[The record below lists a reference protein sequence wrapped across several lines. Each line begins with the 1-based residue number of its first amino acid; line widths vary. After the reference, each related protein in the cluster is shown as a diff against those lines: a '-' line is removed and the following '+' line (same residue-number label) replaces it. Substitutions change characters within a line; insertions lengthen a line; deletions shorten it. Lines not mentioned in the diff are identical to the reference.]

1 MRLNKFT
8 NKIVAYCIGVV
19 IIGLTIIS
27 FIAYYFANDTL
38 AKSNTTLMYGMTKI
52 SAKLISDEVQ
62 DHLRFL
68 EDITNDEKIKNK
80 DIKIEEKVEILDQ
93 NLSDKGFYNYGIA
106 YKDGKVIYSNGK
118 TDDISSSNFFKDSIN
133 GKKVVSNPYKS
144 DSEYLMS
151 YLVPFN
157 DGGENYILVAVRKA
171 IEFNE
176 IVNDT
181 NLLENSN
188 TFILDKEGNVILDND
203 YNDVKNNTNY
213 IKNNIDDKKYSE
225 FITVQKNMIS
235 KNEGIEKYKFGVEK
249 MYITYTPIDST
260 DWSIGI
266 TISNRE
272 LLKELKGLITWLLL
286 SSITVLL
293 LSIVIIIFLT
303 KAISKIF
310 EAIKT
315 NMNDFSKG
323 NLQVSFHEKYLKRK
337 DEIGNIC
344 RAIEGTKSE
353 VGSMIRG
360 VQNLSNDTLEDSA
373 NLAYI
378 SQELSQSTEN
388 IYLSINEVAKGTS
401 KQSNELLNIVN
412 IVNKLG
418 DSMKEAEL
426 NIKRIKKVSEEIDN
440 NSEKSNEDMINL
452 IKSINSF
459 DKKFSIFIKSIKNM
473 NSDIETV
480 KNISVLIDDISDQTN
495 LLALNAAIEAAR
507 VGEAG
512 KGFAVVADEVRS
524 LAETSKE
531 ASNNIYKILNNIF
544 NNAKAISNE
553 TEEMSQGLEEQKI
566 VVEETINSF
575 NNISNSIKSVS
586 PKIKDINES
595 FIKVE
600 EDRSCLL
607 ETVQE
612 VSALSEEIAASSEE
626 ITASSEELKKNTT
639 MVATSSH
646 NLANKTADM
655 NDLLDKFQAY

>member
-27 FIAYYFANDTL
+27 FIAYYFANNTL
-38 AKSNTTLMYGMTKI
+38 AKSNTTLMYEMTKI

-106 YKDGKVIYSNGK
+106 SKDGKVIYSNGK

-203 YNDVKNNTNY
+203 YNVVKNNTNY

-266 TISNRE
+266 TISNKE
-272 LLKELKGLITWLLL
+272 ILKELKGLITCLLL

-378 SQELSQSTEN
+378 S
-388 IYLSINEVAKGTS
+388 
-401 KQSNELLNIVN
+401 
-412 IVNKLG
+412 
-418 DSMKEAEL
+418 
-426 NIKRIKKVSEEIDN
+426 
-440 NSEKSNEDMINL
+440 
-452 IKSINSF
+452 
-459 DKKFSIFIKSIKNM
+459 
-473 NSDIETV
+473 
-480 KNISVLIDDISDQTN
+480 
-495 LLALNAAIEAAR
+495 
-507 VGEAG
+507 
-512 KGFAVVADEVRS
+512 
-524 LAETSKE
+524 
-531 ASNNIYKILNNIF
+531 
-544 NNAKAISNE
+544 
-553 TEEMSQGLEEQKI
+553 
-566 VVEETINSF
+566 
-575 NNISNSIKSVS
+575 
-586 PKIKDINES
+586 
-595 FIKVE
+595 
-600 EDRSCLL
+600 
-607 ETVQE
+607 
-612 VSALSEEIAASSEE
+612 
-626 ITASSEELKKNTT
+626 
-639 MVATSSH
+639 
-646 NLANKTADM
+646 
-655 NDLLDKFQAY
+655 